1 MKKEIEV
8 FFNSS
13 SSTQKQFSIIK
24 TMISVKM
31 NDNNKRLL
39 KEYLICGLSSG
50 ILKIYDITPKFVF
63 KKNIYL
69 NYNKEGFCCN
79 KDINYL
85 TEIYNNVSKNEYYKK
100 KDKLYLLLCSND
112 LEIIEISNNFE
123 NYSFIQKIGEP
134 NCDYDKADFISQ
146 GDNQYILAYSHWLS
160 FLNIYKKSKNNE
172 LFNLLYKLNNSQEVC
187 VSFIENNSN
196 INYIELLSANYI
208 ESEDDFY
215 LFFYKI
221 FNDDKIN
228 KNNEETLIDE
238 KNIKKLKIQSFINDQ
253 DCLVKINT
261 CIAALI
267 TGTYSK
273 DYLSDE
279 NLNSSINNNS
289 GIALID
295 LINKQIITI
304 FESNYYIEKIFI
316 ISGGILTYNSKDKII
331 NILKYYDQN
340 DKFAEICLGEEKF
353 YFDSN
358 NFNFSMEDL
367 YIKNKY
373 KKKSTNKDDSFEE
386 LILINELEGGIIALA
401 KNQQIKLYK

>member
-1 MKKEIEV
+1 
-8 FFNSS
+8 
-13 SSTQKQFSIIK
+13 
-24 TMISVKM
+24 
-31 NDNNKRLL
+31 
-39 KEYLICGLSSG
+39 
-50 ILKIYDITPKFVF
+50 
-63 KKNIYL
+63 
-69 NYNKEGFCCN
+69 
-79 KDINYL
+79 
-85 TEIYNNVSKNEYYKK
+85 
-100 KDKLYLLLCSND
+100 
-112 LEIIEISNNFE
+112 
-123 NYSFIQKIGEP
+123 
-134 NCDYDKADFISQ
+134 
-146 GDNQYILAYSHWLS
+146 
-160 FLNIYKKSKNNE
+160 
-172 LFNLLYKLNNSQEVC
+172 

-253 DCLVKINT
+253 DCLVKINPS
-261 CIAALI
+261 IAALV